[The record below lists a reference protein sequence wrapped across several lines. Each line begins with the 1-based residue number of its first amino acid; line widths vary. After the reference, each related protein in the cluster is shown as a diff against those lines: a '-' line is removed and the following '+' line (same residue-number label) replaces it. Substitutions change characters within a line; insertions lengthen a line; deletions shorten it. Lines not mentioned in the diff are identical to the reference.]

1 MLASGNA
8 CERRARAS
16 GSACE
21 RRASASGN
29 ACEWH
34 RASAS
39 GNACKLRARAGGN
52 PGVHRPEPAAQSSH
66 PDFPTLGV
74 SNAPVF
80 KFFRVLSD
88 ELILLGPHAGSYK
101 ATYECTIPT
110 EGGGTCGAQRTIYHK
125 LRSCVCNSNLIK
137 HIAQVGTYDDRHD
150 DALRIHQSS
159 SKKSAR
165 RRASASATKNLTA
178 GVTRLYQKASE
189 SMMR

>member
-1 MLASGNA
+1 MPPANAPHLCAAESATHASGTEPVLAATHASSEPEPAATQA
-8 CERRARAS
+8 CTD
-16 GSACE
+16 
-21 RRASASGN
+21 
-29 ACEWH
+29 
-34 RASAS
+34 
-39 GNACKLRARAGGN
+39 
-52 PGVHRPEPAAQSSH
+52 PEPAAQSPH

-110 EGGGTCGAQRTIYHK
+110 EGGGACGAQRTIYHK

>member
-1 MLASGNA
+1 VPPSMLDSPNLCAASSA
-8 CERRARAS
+8 THASAEQELAATRARAEPEL
-16 GSACE
+16 AATH
-21 RRASASGN
+21 ASAEPEPAATQ
-29 ACEWH
+29 ACTD
-34 RASAS
+34 
-39 GNACKLRARAGGN
+39 
-52 PGVHRPEPAAQSSH
+52 PEPAAQSSH

-80 KFFRVLSD
+80 QFFRVLSD

-150 DALRIHQSS
+150 DALKIHQSS
-159 SKKSAR
+159 SKKPAR
-165 RRASASATKNLTA
+165 RRASASATKHLTA
-178 GVTRLYQKASE
+178 RLYQKVSE